1 MPFSLKYS
9 LAVLLLSVCASTS
22 ANASNGKWEY
32 LTKTINLLSDSV
44 ITQQLNKLGAKNWE
58 LVSCSESK
66 AKLVCIFKRRV

>member
-1 MPFSLKYS
+1 MFNVIKIF
-9 LAVLLLSVCASTS
+9 LLILFVSTS
-22 ANASNGKWEY
+22 QISNASSQKWEY

-66 AKLVCIFKRRV
+66 AKLVCIFKRRL

>member
-1 MPFSLKYS
+1 MMPFLLKYP
-9 LAVLLLSVCASTS
+9 LAVLLLSACLS
-22 ANASNGKWEY
+22 ANASSEKWEY